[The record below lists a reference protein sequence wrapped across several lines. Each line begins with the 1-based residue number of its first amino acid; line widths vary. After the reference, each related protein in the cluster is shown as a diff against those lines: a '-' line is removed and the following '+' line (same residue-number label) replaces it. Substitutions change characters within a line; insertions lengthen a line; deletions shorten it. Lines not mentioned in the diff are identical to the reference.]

1 MVKVESRPNESEA
14 QLFRRFKGKVAR
26 SGVLADVRKKR
37 WHISKSEVRRLEK
50 KKATRRQRQKS
61 RSNDNSSG

>member
-1 MVKVESRPNESEA
+1 MVKVEARPNESES

-37 WHISKSEVRRLEK
+37 WHVPKSEVRRLEK
-50 KKATRRQRQKS
+50 KKAARRMRRKQRPVDDG
-61 RSNDNSSG
+61 R